1 MLLTD
6 LACHCPMCSWGY
18 EVRRSGASETEGSR
32 WYRQVAKM
40 SCSALLDA
48 NQYRAKRPAIQLG
61 ARYSLMK
68 GLRRRLG
75 DGTLINWL

>member
-6 LACHCPMCSWGY
+6 LTCHCPMRSVLLRGY

-48 NQYRAKRPAIQLG
+48 NQYRAKRLAIH
-61 ARYSLMK
+61 
-68 GLRRRLG
+68 
-75 DGTLINWL
+75 